1 MSQSEY
7 DNLRLFT
14 EFRHAK
20 ININHITQD
29 FLTPMKFFTINI
41 KKYQPYPSRLS
52 YSNEFL
58 QHNTKNHHKNAHYSL
73 LKVFIRFKY

>member
-41 KKYQPYPSRLS
+41 KKYQPYLSRLS
-52 YSNEFL
+52 YSNEIFYNKYKKISTISLKTFL
-58 QHNTKNHHKNAHYSL
+58 LQ
-73 LKVFIRFKY
+73 